1 MQRHLAVGADIGG
14 TNIRVALVDKSGRV
28 RSHWRERIGEQR
40 TPGQVA
46 QLLARGALEV
56 CRRAGVRINQT
67 AGVAAGLA
75 AQLYGTKGWVAVAP
89 NLGWREVDFGTAA
102 SAALGRRVQILNDLD
117 AIALGES
124 AFGAARA
131 KREVLV
137 VFAGTGIGAGLVL
150 GGRLQRGAGSLAGE
164 IGHVKVRP
172 GGRLC
177 GCGQRGCLE
186 AYLGGANLSARLR
199 RRARRDWPE
208 LLRAS
213 GALDE
218 INPGTVE
225 KLFRRGDPRAAA
237 LWRELAGML
246 GLVLANAITLL
257 NPRALVVG
265 GTVLRGCP
273 ALWHLS
279 RQVLEEQVL
288 AASRRDLEIVPA
300 RLGDM
305 AGVKGAAAFLLGQDL
320 C

>member
-1 MQRHLAVGADIGG
+1 MKRRLAVGADIGG
-14 TNIRVALVDKSGRV
+14 TNIRVALVDESGRV
-28 RSHWRERIGEQR
+28 LVGWREKLAGRRSPE
-40 TPGQVA
+40 QVA
-46 QLLARGALEV
+46 QLLAQGSLEV
-56 CRRAGVRINQT
+56 CRRAGVKINQT

-75 AQLYGTKGWVAVAP
+75 AQLYGTEGWVAVAP
-89 NLGWREVDFGTAA
+89 NLGWREVDFGAAA

-150 GGRLQRGAGSLAGE
+150 GGRLQRGASSLAGE

-172 GGRLC
+172 GGQRC

-186 AYLGGANLSARLR
+186 AYIGGANLSARLR
-199 RRARRDWPE
+199 RRAKRDWPD
-208 LLRAS
+208 LLRAA

-225 KLFRRGDPRAAA
+225 KLFRRGDKRAAD

-273 ALWHLS
+273 SLWRLS

-288 AASRRDLEIVPA
+288 AASRRDLEILTD

-305 AGVKGAAAFLLGQDL
+305 AGVKGAAAFLLGQGL